1 MNDEL
6 FTLEEITTQLAT
18 WLMDEQGMTMQQAL
32 SAVYNSRTYTHL
44 QDTSTGLMAQS
55 DAYIYNCLMEEIGE
69 RLKEQEQ

>member
-6 FTLEEITTQLAT
+6 FTLEEITIQLAT

-32 SAVYNSRTYTHL
+32 STVYNSRTYTHL

-55 DAYIYNCLMEEIGE
+55 DAYIYDCLMEEMKNI
-69 RLKEQEQ
+69 QSPIS